1 MDLKINLKSALLPAL
16 LTLILL
22 GGCSAQLATFGLATF
37 GDDRSRENTIS
48 DNEIILDINKRLLSE
63 RNRDLFFSVFVD
75 AYEGRVM
82 LTGVV
87 SSEGKKRRAGRL
99 VNGLTKVRT
108 LYNNIKVAKND
119 NIKNRANDAW
129 IDAKIRAQLLSKKD
143 IKWLNYR
150 WRVVNG
156 MVYLLGRTN
165 RSSEKAV
172 ILKIIRQTSRVRGII
187 EHIELG

>member
-1 MDLKINLKSALLPAL
+1 MDRKITLKSRILPAL
-16 LTLILL
+16 LTLIFL
-22 GGCSAQLATFGLATF
+22 GGCTGPLATF
-37 GDDRSRENTIS
+37 GDDRSRGNTIA

-82 LTGVV
+82 LTGMVA
-87 SSEGKKRRAGRL
+87 SEVNKRRAARL
-99 VNGLTKVRT
+99 VNGLTNVRA
-108 LYNNIKVAKND
+108 LYNNIKIVKND
-119 NIKNRANDAW
+119 NIKTRANDTW

-156 MVYLLGRTN
+156 TVYLLGRTKS
-165 RSSEKAV
+165 SSEKADIV
-172 ILKIIRQTSRVRGII
+172 RIIRQTSRVRGII
-187 EHIELG
+187 EHIEVS

>member
-1 MDLKINLKSALLPAL
+1 MDRKITLKSRILMAL

-22 GGCSAQLATFGLATF
+22 GGCTGPLATF
-37 GDDRSRENTIS
+37 GDDRSRGNAIA

-63 RNRDLFFSVFVD
+63 RNRDLFFRVFVD

-87 SSEGKKRRAGRL
+87 SSEGNKHRAGRV
-99 VNGLTKVRT
+99 VNGLRNVRT
-108 LYNNIKVAKND
+108 LYNNIKIAETD
-119 NIKNRANDAW
+119 NIKTRTNDAW

-150 WRVVNG
+150 WRVING
-156 MVYLLGRTN
+156 TVYLLGRTKN
-165 RSSEKAV
+165 SSEKADV
-172 ILKIIRQTSRVRGII
+172 LRIIRQTSRVRGII
-187 EHIELG
+187 EHIEVS

>member
-1 MDLKINLKSALLPAL
+1 MDHKITLTSRILPAL

-22 GGCSAQLATFGLATF
+22 GGCTAPLATF
-37 GDDRSRENTIS
+37 GDDRSRGNTIA
-48 DNEIILDINKRLLSE
+48 DNEIVLDINKRLLSE
-63 RNRDLFFSVFVD
+63 RHRDLFFSVFVD

-87 SSEGKKRRAGRL
+87 SSEGNKRRAGRL
-99 VNGLTKVRT
+99 VNGLTNVRA
-108 LYNNIKVAKND
+108 LYNNIKIVKND
-119 NIKNRANDAW
+119 NIKTRANDTW

-156 MVYLLGRTN
+156 TVYLLGRTKS
-165 RSSEKAV
+165 SSEKADV
-172 ILKIIRQTSRVRGII
+172 LRIIRQTSRVRGII
-187 EHIELG
+187 EYIEVS